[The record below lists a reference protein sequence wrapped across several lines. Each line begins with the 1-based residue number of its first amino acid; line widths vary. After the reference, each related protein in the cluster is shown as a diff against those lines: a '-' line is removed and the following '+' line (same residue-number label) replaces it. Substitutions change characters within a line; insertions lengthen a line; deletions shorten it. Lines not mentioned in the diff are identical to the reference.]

1 MFWVILLFRV
11 FGKNNFWLLLGYI
24 NVYSLIKMIPDCFWV
39 ILVFRVLA
47 KIISKC
53 FSFMLMFRILV

>member
-24 NVYSLIKMIPDCFWV
+24 NVYILVKMIHDCFWV
-39 ILVFRVLA
+39 ILMFRVLA

-53 FSFMLMFRILV
+53 FSIMLMFRILV

>member
-11 FGKNNFWLLLGYI
+11 FGKNHFWLLLGYI